1 MATLKNFTYALQLAG
16 SRDTHT
22 IEVQAYCDQQAATE
36 AYSEA
41 CKLGARPGNVARFDQ
56 LFAVPA

>member
-1 MATLKNFTYALQLAG
+1 MAQLKNYTYALQLQG
-16 SRDTHT
+16 NRDIHT
-22 IEVQAYCDQQAATE
+22 VEVQAYCSQQAATE

-56 LFAVPA
+56 LSVCPA